1 MAKGFG
7 VQLDQQL
14 GYVLVL
20 MPEVNAYAAKFSLD
34 FRGEKEPFIG
44 VVNSLEDA
52 QVWKTLP
59 QARKALIK
67 YYEEFL
73 IEQKHMGQDVQVQI
87 KRLKRLRNGQLK
99 TELVETLEPVETEL

>member
-34 FRGEKEPFIG
+34 FRGEKGPFIG
-44 VVNSLEDA
+44 VTSSLEEA

-59 QARKALIK
+59 QVRKALVK

-73 IEQKHMGQDVQVQI
+73 IEQKHKGQNVEVRI